1 MEVSYREKNMDYELL
16 ANQIIDLIGGLE
28 NIDQVWNCTTRL
40 RFKLND
46 DSLVQDEKIKK
57 LNGVLGTQERN
68 DQYQIIIG
76 NDVEEVEKILEQ
88 RIGQK
93 VFTKKKRRKRTFLIK
108 LLMQFQVFFRLFC
121 LQ

>member
-68 DQYQIIIG
+68 HQ
-76 NDVEEVEKILEQ
+76 
-88 RIGQK
+88 
-93 VFTKKKRRKRTFLIK
+93 
-108 LLMQFQVFFRLFC
+108 
-121 LQ
+121 